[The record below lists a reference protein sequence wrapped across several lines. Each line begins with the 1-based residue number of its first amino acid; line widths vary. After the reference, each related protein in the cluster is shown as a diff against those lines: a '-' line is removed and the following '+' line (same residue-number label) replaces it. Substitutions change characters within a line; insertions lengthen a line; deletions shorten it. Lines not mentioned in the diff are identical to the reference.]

1 MGKKISTRLVLAV
14 FSILLEEVLLVMAVL
29 WGLPYLGIY
38 IPVPGLIAL
47 MVAMVVYSVISY
59 RLVSRSLKK
68 RPVIGLPAMLGSK
81 AKVIQPLNPEGLVKI
96 KDELWQAKSKGNKID
111 AGEVVTVIGQDGLVL
126 IVQRDVTDEPEGN
139 V

>member
-68 RPVIGLPAMLGSK
+68 RPVIGLPAMIGSN
-81 AKVIQPLNPEGLVKI
+81 AKVIHPLDPEGLVKI
-96 KDELWQAKSKGNKID
+96 KDELWQAKSKDNKID

-126 IVQRDVTDEPEGN
+126 IVQRDVTDEPR
-139 V
+139 